1 MLNPL
6 SNIAYTDPIPTFV
19 KESTLEGCC
28 NGEAQMGSGGVET
41 FIELTDTPNS
51 YTGQAGKFVTVK
63 NDESGLQFSPNSSSG
78 WRPANRVVRNDS
90 HFTDDHT
97 YTDASLAGTNFF
109 VYYNGSKILTETEG
123 FQVLNTGGFTYD
135 PTKFQFYDG
144 EFLYMIF

>member
-6 SNIAYTDPIPTFV
+6 SNITYTDPIPTFV
-19 KESTLEGCC
+19 KESILEACC

-63 NDESGLQFSPNSSSG
+63 NDES
-78 WRPANRVVRNDS
+78 ANRVVRNDS

-135 PTKFQFYDG
+135 PTKFQFYAG